1 MKSDAG
7 KLADARGGCPSASRM
22 TRIFNCPASFQLN
35 ALETPETSAAA
46 EEGRMLHRIM
56 ELAIQKFPEDIHEE
70 MRADFDDVKSRLSDE
85 QEQAFNMACWLV
97 SHNVV
102 DGFRAG
108 DETGNVELYEK
119 RFWAKSKLFSGQ
131 GDAVFIKDNGEATIV
146 DYKFGQGE
154 VEPAERNYQ
163 LAAMAV
169 LVADNFDG
177 VRTIRAMIIQPRAL
191 EKGKRIT
198 ECVYTK
204 DDVDAAREAINAAC
218 KEAVEY
224 AQPRQKCGYWC
235 NYCPSSYRCKA
246 AQEAILAQHKLAVS
260 TPNLAIGVHNARRMF
275 ERATLVKKYCED
287 VLAAV
292 KKYIAENPDAE
303 CGLALA
309 PGAKRAKLGDAGRIF
324 EAVEGVGITPEEFV
338 SACEVGVA
346 KLQTLYHAK
355 RKAANEKQTKK
366 ASDLEVKELLES
378 KGLLTYSQTA
388 PTLKLLED
396 AQ

>member
-1 MKSDAG
+1 MKSDAS

-22 TRIFNCPASFQLN
+22 TRIFNCPASFRLN
-35 ALETPETSAAA
+35 AMETPESSAAA
-46 EEGRMLHRIM
+46 DEGRMLHRAV
-56 ELAIQKFPEDIHEE
+56 ELSLKDTSEIEQNDLNKIL
-70 MRADFDDVKSRLSDE
+70 SGLSDE
-85 QEQAFNMACWLV
+85 QVNAYQTALKIIDDRVIKSNQDYNGDIMAIFERRLW
-97 SHNVV
+97 SM
-102 DGFRAG
+102 
-108 DETGNVELYEK
+108 
-119 RFWAKSKLFSGQ
+119 SKLFSGQ
-131 GDAVFIKDNGEATIV
+131 GDAVFIRDNGEAVIV
-146 DYKFGQGE
+146 DYKFGRGE
-154 VEPAERNYQ
+154 VEPADRNFQ

-169 LVADNFDG
+169 LIADNFDSEKIDK
-177 VRTIRAMIIQPRAL
+177 VRAMIIQPRAL
-191 EKGKRIT
+191 DKSRRIT
-198 ECVYTK
+198 ECEYAK
-204 DDVDAAREAINAAC
+204 ADIDAAREAINAAC
-218 KEAVEY
+218 KEAME
-224 AQPRQKCGYWC
+224 AEEPKSKCGYWC
-235 NYCPSSYRCKA
+235 GYCPSSYRCKA

-260 TPNLAIGVHNARRMF
+260 TPNLAIGAHNARRMF
-275 ERATLVKKYCED
+275 ERATLVKKYCDD

-338 SACEVGVA
+338 SACEIGVA

-355 RKAANEKQTKK
+355 RKAANGKQTKK

-388 PTLKLLED
+388 PTLKLLEG

>member
-1 MKSDAG
+1 MKSDTS

-22 TRIFNCPASFQLN
+22 TRIFNCPASFRLN
-35 ALETPETSAAA
+35 AAEMPETSSAA
-46 EEGRMLHRIM
+46 EEGRMLHRVM

-85 QEQAFNMACWLV
+85 QEQAFNTACWLV
-97 SHNVV
+97 SRNVV

-146 DYKFGQGE
+146 DYKFGRGE

-169 LVADNFDG
+169 LVADNFDF
-177 VRTIRAMIIQPRAL
+177 VKSVRAMIIQPRAL
-191 EKGKRIT
+191 DKGKRIT

-218 KEAVEY
+218 KEAIE
-224 AQPRQKCGYWC
+224 AENPAQKCGYWC
-235 NYCPSSYRCKA
+235 KYCPSSYRCKA
-246 AQEAILAQHKLAVS
+246 AQEAISAQYKLAVA
-260 TPNLAIGVHNARRMF
+260 TPNLTIGAHNARQMF
-275 ERATLVKKYCED
+275 ERAQLVKKYCED

-309 PGAKRAKLGDAGRIF
+309 PGAKRAKLGDAAKVY
-324 EAVEGVGITPEEFV
+324 EAVEGLGITPEEFV
-338 SACEVGVA
+338 NVCDVSIS
-346 KLQTLYHAK
+346 KLQSLYHDK
-355 RKAANEKQTKK
+355 RKLANEKQTKK
-366 ASDLEVKELLES
+366 ASDIEAKKLLEER
-378 KGLLTYSQTA
+378 GLLKYTQTA

-396 AQ
+396 

>member
-1 MKSDAG
+1 MKSNVDT
-7 KLADARGGCPSASRM
+7 KDARGGLPSASRM
-22 TRIFNCPASFQLN
+22 TRIFHCPASFRLN
-35 ALETPETSAAA
+35 AMETPESSAAA
-46 EEGRMLHRIM
+46 DEGTRLHKCCELILTHPHKQSSEERVKGNSEYFNLS
-56 ELAIQKFPEDIHEE
+56 EE
-70 MRADFDDVKSRLSDE
+70 QRGFVDFAVTKSVKLRDACEYDCSLETEQRL
-85 QEQAFNMACWLV
+85 
-97 SHNVV
+97 
-102 DGFRAG
+102 
-108 DETGNVELYEK
+108 
-119 RFWAKSKLFSGQ
+119 WAKSKLFSGQ
-131 GDAVFIKDNGEATIV
+131 GDVVMLEQQLRRATII
-146 DYKFGQGE
+146 DFKFGRGE
-154 VEPAERNYQ
+154 VERAESNYQ

-169 LVADNFDG
+169 LVADNFDF
-177 VRTIRAMIIQPRAL
+177 VDSVRAMIIQPRAL
-191 EKGKRIT
+191 EKSRRIT
-198 ECVYTK
+198 ECEYGK
-204 DDVDAAREAINAAC
+204 ADIDAAREAINGAC
-218 KEAVEY
+218 KEALEAENP
-224 AQPRQKCGYWC
+224 AQKRGYWC
-235 NYCPSSYRCKA
+235 NYCPSSYRCRA

-324 EAVEGVGITPEEFV
+324 EVVEGVGITPEEFV

-355 RKAANEKQTKK
+355 RKAANGKQTKK

-388 PTLKLLED
+388 PTLKLLEG

>member
-1 MKSDAG
+1 MVALDEN
-7 KLADARGGCPSASRM
+7 LARGGKPSASAM
-22 TRIFNCPASFQLN
+22 TRIFNCPASFRLN
-35 ALETPETSAAA
+35 AAEMPETSEVAQ
-46 EEGRMLHRIM
+46 EGTMLHRYM
-56 ELAIQKFPEDIHEE
+56 ELLFKKPEAVTDEEKNELLSLIEDITP
-70 MRADFDDVKSRLSDE
+70 E
-85 QEQAFNMACWLV
+85 QEAAL
-97 SHNVV
+97 
-102 DGFRAG
+102 GFCANEIDRLRK
-108 DETGNVELYEK
+108 DCPCDMVLKTEERL
-119 RFWAKSKLFSGQ
+119 WAKSGLFSGRA
-131 GDAVFIKDNGEATIV
+131 DAIILEVQEERATVV
-146 DYKFGQGE
+146 DYKFGRGE

-169 LVADNFDG
+169 LVADNFDF
-177 VRTIRAMIIQPRAL
+177 VKSVRAMIIQPRAL
-191 EKGKRIT
+191 DKGKRIT

-218 KEAVEY
+218 KEAIE
-224 AQPRQKCGYWC
+224 AENPAQKCGYWC
-235 NYCPSSYRCKA
+235 KYCSSSYRCKA
-246 AQEAILAQHKLAVS
+246 AQEAISAQYKLAVA
-260 TPNLAIGVHNARRMF
+260 TPNLTIGAHNARQMF
-275 ERATLVKKYCED
+275 ERAQLVKKYCED

-388 PTLKLLED
+388 PTLKLLEG

>member
-1 MKSDAG
+1 MISNKGISDE
-7 KLADARGGCPSASRM
+7 RGALPSASRM

-46 EEGRMLHRIM
+46 EEGRILHRIM

-85 QEQAFNMACWLV
+85 QDQAFNTACWLV
-97 SHNVV
+97 SRNVV

-108 DETGNVELYEK
+108 DETGNVELYER

-146 DYKFGQGE
+146 DYKFGRGE

-177 VRTIRAMIIQPRAL
+177 LNTIRAMIIQPRAL

-218 KEAVEY
+218 KEAIESENP
-224 AQPRQKCGYWC
+224 AQKCGYWC
-235 NYCPSSYRCKA
+235 NYCPSAYRCKA
-246 AQEAILAQHKLAVS
+246 AQEAISAQYKLAVA
-260 TPNLAIGVHNARRMF
+260 TPNLTVGVHNARQIF
-275 ERATLVKKYCED
+275 ERAQLVKKYCDD

-292 KKYIAENPDAE
+292 KNYIVSNPDAQ
-303 CGLALA
+303 CGLVLA
-309 PGAKRAKLGDAGRIF
+309 PGVKRAKLGDAAKVYD
-324 EAVEGVGITPEEFV
+324 AVENLGITPEEFV
-338 SACEVGVA
+338 NVCDVSIS
-346 KLQTLYHAK
+346 KLQALYHDK
-355 RKAANEKQTKK
+355 RKLTNEKQTKK
-366 ASDLEVKELLES
+366 ASDIEAKKLLEER
-378 KGLLTYSQTA
+378 GLLKYAQTA
-388 PTLKLLED
+388 PTLKLAED
-396 AQ
+396 

>member
-1 MKSDAG
+1 MSNETQ
-7 KLADARGGCPSASRM
+7 LTDARGNRPSASRM

-35 ALETPETSAAA
+35 AMEIPETSAAA
-46 EEGRMLHRIM
+46 EEGRMLHRVM
-56 ELAIQKFPEDIHEE
+56 ELAVKLGNESEKPE
-70 MRADFDDVKSRLSDE
+70 FDALFAALTDE
-85 QEQAFNMACWLV
+85 QRQVYLTAVKLV
-97 SHNVV
+97 NDNVLC
-102 DGFRAG
+102 DFRAYNG
-108 DETGNVELYEK
+108 DRMEVFEK
-119 RFWAKSKLFSGQ
+119 RLWAASGLFSGQ
-131 GDAVFIKDNGEATIV
+131 GDAVFIRDNGEATIV
-146 DYKFGQGE
+146 DYKFGRGE

-169 LVADNFDG
+169 LVADNYG
-177 VRTIRAMIIQPRAL
+177 VEQIKKVRALIIQPRAL
-191 EKGKRIT
+191 DKNKRIT

-204 DDVDAAREAINAAC
+204 ADVDAAREAINAAC
-218 KEAVEY
+218 KEAIEY

-235 NYCPSSYRCKA
+235 NYCKSAYRCKT
-246 AQEAILAQHKLAVS
+246 AQLEIAKQYAIATS
-260 TPNLAIGVHNARRMF
+260 TPTLAIGAHNARQMF
-275 ERATLVKKYCED
+275 ERAQLVKKYCDD

-292 KKYIAENPDAE
+292 KNYIANNPDAQ
-303 CGLALA
+303 CGLTLA
-309 PGAKRAKLGDAGRIF
+309 PGVKRAKLGDAGRIF
-324 EAVEGVGITPEEFV
+324 DAVEGVGITPEEFV

-388 PTLKLLED
+388 PTLKLLEG

>member
-1 MKSDAG
+1 MTSNTA
-7 KLADARGGCPSASRM
+7 LTDARGSLPSASAM
-22 TRIFNCPASFQLN
+22 TRIFNCPASYKLN
-35 ALETPETSAAA
+35 AAETPETSAAA
-46 EEGRMLHRIM
+46 EEGRLLHRVM
-56 ELAIQKFPEDIHEE
+56 ELAIQKFPEDIHEVL
-70 MRADFDDVKSRLSDE
+70 RADFDDVKSLLSDE
-85 QEQAFNMACWLV
+85 QEQAFNTACWLV
-97 SHNVV
+97 SRNVV

-108 DETGNVELYEK
+108 DETGNVEFYEK

-146 DYKFGQGE
+146 DYKFGRGE

-169 LVADNFDG
+169 LVADNFDF
-177 VRTIRAMIIQPRAL
+177 VKSVRAMIIQPRAL
-191 EKGKRIT
+191 DKGKRIT

-218 KEAVEY
+218 KEAIE
-224 AQPRQKCGYWC
+224 AENPAQKCGYWC
-235 NYCPSSYRCKA
+235 KYCPSSYRCKA
-246 AQEAILAQHKLAVS
+246 AQEAISAQYKLAVA
-260 TPNLAIGVHNARRMF
+260 TPNLTIGAHNARQMF
-275 ERATLVKKYCED
+275 ERAQLVKKYCDD

-309 PGAKRAKLGDAGRIF
+309 PGVKRAKLGDAGRIF
-324 EAVEGVGITPEEFV
+324 DAVEGVGITPEEFV

-388 PTLKLLED
+388 PTLKLLEG

>member
-1 MKSDAG
+1 MKSDAS

-22 TRIFNCPASFQLN
+22 TRIFHCPASFRLN
-35 ALETPETSAAA
+35 AMETPESSAAA
-46 EEGRMLHRIM
+46 EEGTKLHKCC
-56 ELAIQKFPEDIHEE
+56 ELLLTHPHKQSAKENESGIDEYFSLSEE
-70 MRADFDDVKSRLSDE
+70 QRAFVDFAVTKVVKLRDACEYDCRLETE
-85 QEQAFNMACWLV
+85 QRL
-97 SHNVV
+97 
-102 DGFRAG
+102 
-108 DETGNVELYEK
+108 
-119 RFWAKSKLFSGQ
+119 WAKSGLFSGQ
-131 GDAVFIKDNGEATIV
+131 GDVVILEQQLRRATII
-146 DYKFGQGE
+146 DFKFGRGE
-154 VEPAERNYQ
+154 VERAESNYQ

-169 LVADNFDG
+169 LVADNFDF
-177 VRTIRAMIIQPRAL
+177 VDSVRAMIIQPRAL
-191 EKGKRIT
+191 DKSRRIT
-198 ECVYTK
+198 ECEYARA
-204 DDVDAAREAINAAC
+204 DIDAAREAINAAC
-218 KEAVEY
+218 KEAME
-224 AQPRQKCGYWC
+224 AKEPKSKCGYWC
-235 NYCPSSYRCKA
+235 GYCPSSYRCKA

-309 PGAKRAKLGDAGRIF
+309 QGVKRAKLGDAGRIF

-366 ASDLEVKELLES
+366 ASDLEFKELLES

-388 PTLKLLED
+388 PTLKLLEG

>member
-22 TRIFNCPASFQLN
+22 TRIFHCPASFRLN
-35 ALETPETSAAA
+35 AMETPESSAAA
-46 EEGRMLHRIM
+46 EEGTRLHKCC
-56 ELAIQKFPEDIHEE
+56 ELLLTNPHKQSAKENESGIDEYFSLSEE
-70 MRADFDDVKSRLSDE
+70 QRAFVDFAVTKVVKLRDACEYDCRLETE
-85 QEQAFNMACWLV
+85 QRL
-97 SHNVV
+97 
-102 DGFRAG
+102 
-108 DETGNVELYEK
+108 
-119 RFWAKSKLFSGQ
+119 WAKSGLFSGQ
-131 GDAVFIKDNGEATIV
+131 GDVVMLEQQLRRATII
-146 DYKFGQGE
+146 DFKFGRGE
-154 VEPAERNYQ
+154 VERAESNYQ

-169 LVADNFDG
+169 LVADNFDF
-177 VRTIRAMIIQPRAL
+177 VDTVRAMIIQPRAL
-191 EKGKRIT
+191 DKTRRIT
-198 ECVYTK
+198 ECEYARV
-204 DDVDAAREAINAAC
+204 DIDAAREAINAAC
-218 KEAVEY
+218 KEAME
-224 AQPRQKCGYWC
+224 AEEPKSKCGYWC
-235 NYCPSSYRCKA
+235 GYCPSSYRCKA

-260 TPNLAIGVHNARRMF
+260 TPNLAIGAHNARRMF

-292 KKYIAENPDAE
+292 KKYISENPDAE

-309 PGAKRAKLGDAGRIF
+309 PGVKRVKLGDADRIF

-355 RKAANEKQTKK
+355 RKAANGKQTKK